1 MPGYVERNWGHNAAS
16 SPHPGAEG
24 AEPPLPSDGRN
35 APEVQG
41 TGRVQDFHEGG
52 PFLRI
57 DGVSCRFGAVEAVR
71 NVSLTVEQGR
81 IFGLVGSDGAGKSTL
96 LRMAA
101 TMVKP
106 IAGRITIDG
115 LDVVNDRA
123 AVKDRIGYMPQR
135 FGLYQD
141 LTVEENIDF
150 FMNIFGI
157 RGTERKARKAL
168 YLGFSNLL
176 PFTDRTAGNL
186 SGGMKQ
192 KLGLACVLVHEPRL
206 LILDEPTNGVDP
218 VSRREFW
225 EILNRMRENGM
236 TILVSTAYLDEGERC
251 DRLGLMHR
259 GELLTTA
266 VPAEIRARFPNL
278 EEAIIERIREAD
290 GELAQDAFNMGREG
304 SLS

>member
-1 MPGYVERNWGHNAAS
+1 MPGYDKTTVPASLTLTGERDG
-16 SPHPGAEG
+16 SPSVPE
-24 AEPPLPSDGRN
+24 EPY
-35 APEVQG
+35 
-41 TGRVQDFHEGG
+41 
-52 PFLRI
+52 LRI

-71 NVSLTVEQGR
+71 DVSLSVEKGT

-101 TMVKP
+101 TMLKP
-106 IAGRITIDG
+106 AAGRITIGG
-115 LDVVNDRA
+115 LDVVSRKA
-123 AVKDRIGYMPQR
+123 EIKALIGYMPQR

-157 RGTERKARKAL
+157 TGTERKARKAL

-176 PFTDRTAGNL
+176 PFTERQAGNL

-192 KLGLACVLVHEPRL
+192 KLGLACVLVHEPKL

-218 VSRREFW
+218 VSRQEFW
-225 EILNRMRENGM
+225 EILGKMRAQGM
-236 TILVSTAYLDEGERC
+236 TIIVSTAYLDEGERC

-259 GELLTTA
+259 AALLETA
-266 VPAEIRARFPNL
+266 SPADIRAHFENL
-278 EEAIIERIREAD
+278 EEAIIHRIQEAD
-290 GELAQDAFNMGREG
+290 EELAHDTFK
-304 SLS
+304 L

>member
-1 MPGYVERNWGHNAAS
+1 MSGCADGNGDTLPQGVPSR
-16 SPHPGAEG
+16 EG
-24 AEPPLPSDGRN
+24 EKEPF
-35 APEVQG
+35 V
-41 TGRVQDFHEGG
+41 
-52 PFLRI
+52 RI
-57 DGVSCRFGAVEAVR
+57 EKVSCRFGAAVAVR
-71 NVSLTVEQGR
+71 DVSLAVDRGA
-81 IFGLVGSDGAGKSTL
+81 IFGLVGSDEAGKSTL

-101 TMVKP
+101 TMLKP
-106 IAGRITIDG
+106 AAGRIVIDG
-115 LDVVNDRA
+115 LDVVADRA

-157 RGTERKARKAL
+157 RGAEREARKAL

-176 PFTDRTAGNL
+176 PFTDRPAGKL

-192 KLGLACVLVHEPRL
+192 KLGLACVLVHEPKL

-218 VSRREFW
+218 VSRQEFW
-225 EILNRMRENGM
+225 GILGRMREKGM

-251 DRLGLMHR
+251 DRLALMHR
-259 GELLTTA
+259 AELLATET
-266 VPAEIRARFPNL
+266 PAEIRSRFPNL

-290 GELAQDAFNMGREG
+290 ADLAQDAFAPGPG
-304 SLS
+304 GPPS

>member
-1 MPGYVERNWGHNAAS
+1 MPGYDNTP
-16 SPHPGAEG
+16 SPT
-24 AEPPLPSDGRN
+24 PPDDEKDWNPPV
-35 APEVQG
+35 PEE
-41 TGRVQDFHEGG
+41 T
-52 PFLRI
+52 FLHI
-57 DGVSCRFGAVEAVR
+57 EGVSYRFDAIEAVR
-71 NVSLTVEQGR
+71 DVTLSVETGT

-101 TMVKP
+101 TMLKP
-106 IAGRITIDG
+106 AAGRIRIGG
-115 LDVVNDRA
+115 LDVVTQKKQA
-123 AVKDRIGYMPQR
+123 KTLIGYMPQR

-176 PFTDRTAGNL
+176 PFTDRLAGNL

-192 KLGLACVLVHEPRL
+192 KLGLACVLVHEPKL

-218 VSRREFW
+218 VSRQEFW
-225 EILNRMRENGM
+225 EILRKMREKGM

-251 DRLGLMHR
+251 DYLGLMHR
-259 GELLTTA
+259 AMLLDTA
-266 VPAEIRARFPNL
+266 SPAEIRSRFENL
-278 EEAIIERIREAD
+278 EEAVIHRIQEAD
-290 GELAQDAFNMGREG
+290 TELAHDTFK
-304 SLS
+304 L

>member
-1 MPGYVERNWGHNAAS
+1 MPGYAEPAVSGA
-16 SPHPGAEG
+16 PGAEG
-24 AEPPLPSDGRN
+24 DKAAEPF
-35 APEVQG
+35 V
-41 TGRVQDFHEGG
+41 
-52 PFLRI
+52 RI
-57 DGVSCRFGAVEAVR
+57 EQVSCRFGATEAVR
-71 NVSLTVEQGR
+71 DVSLAVERGR

-101 TMVKP
+101 TMLRPV
-106 IAGRITIDG
+106 AGRITIDG
-115 LDVVNDRA
+115 LDVVADKA
-123 AVKDRIGYMPQR
+123 AVKHRIGYMPQR

-176 PFTDRTAGNL
+176 SFTDRPAGKL

-192 KLGLACVLVHEPRL
+192 KLGLACVLVHEPTL

-218 VSRREFW
+218 VSRQEFW
-225 EILNRMRENGM
+225 EILGRMRENGM

-259 GELLTTA
+259 AELLATA
-266 VPAEIRARFPNL
+266 TPAEIRSRFPNL

-290 GELAQDAFNMGREG
+290 GELAQDAFNMGQDG
-304 SLS
+304 PP